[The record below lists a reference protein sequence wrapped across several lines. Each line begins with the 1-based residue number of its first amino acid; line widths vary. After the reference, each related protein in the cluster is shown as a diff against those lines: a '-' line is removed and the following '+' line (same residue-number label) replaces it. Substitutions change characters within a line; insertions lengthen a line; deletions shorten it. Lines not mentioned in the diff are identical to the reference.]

1 MSRTLRIGL
10 PKGSLQDAT
19 FELFAKA
26 GYAIDARERS
36 YAPTIDDPT
45 IDVMLLRAQEIPR
58 AVERGVLDAGICGYD
73 WIVETNAQV
82 DEIAE
87 LVYSKRRRGP
97 VRWVIAVPEDSTIET
112 VEDLEG
118 ATIAT
123 EITATTRAYLAR
135 RSIDANVEFS
145 WGATE
150 AKTPL
155 FADAIVDVTETG
167 ASLRANRLRIIA
179 TVLES
184 TTRLVASPRTRAE
197 PEVRARLDAI
207 GTLLES
213 VIRAERSVALMMNVE
228 RTRLDAVLDEL
239 PALQTPTVMPL
250 SDPAWCD
257 VFSIVPKDRVR
268 ELITALARAGAEGI
282 IELPITKI
290 VN

>member
-1 MSRTLRIGL
+1 MSRVVRIGL
-10 PKGSLQDAT
+10 PKGSLQEAT
-19 FELFAKA
+19 IELLAKA
-26 GYAIDARERS
+26 GYTISGGERS

-45 IDVMLLRAQEIPR
+45 IEVMLLRAQEIPR
-58 AVERGVLDAGICGYD
+58 AVARGVLDAGICGYD
-73 WIVETNAQV
+73 WIVETQAEV

-87 LVYSKRRRGP
+87 LVYSKRRRSG
-97 VRWVIAVPEDSTIET
+97 VRWVLAVPEDSPIER

-118 ATIAT
+118 TTIAT
-123 EITATTRAYLAR
+123 ELMATTRAFLAE
-135 RSIDANVEFS
+135 RSIDAKVEFS

-150 AKTPL
+150 AKAPL

-167 ASLRANRLRIIA
+167 ASLRANRLRVIA

-184 TTRLVASPRTRAE
+184 TTRLVANTRIE
-197 PEVRARLDAI
+197 PEVRARIEAL
-207 GTLLES
+207 GTLLTS

-228 RTRLDAVLDEL
+228 KDRLEAVLDEL

-250 SDPAWCD
+250 SDSEWCD
-257 VFSIVPKDRVR
+257 VFSVVPKERVR
-268 ELITALARAGAEGI
+268 ELVTALARAGAEGI